1 LLATRDTVRRI
12 DDAVGVDPTDFER
25 GYPKLV

>member
-1 LLATRDTVRRI
+1 LLATRATVRGI
-12 DDAVGVDPTDFER
+12 HDAVGVDPADFER